1 MAPDATNSLTNERIA
16 EATDEDVRECNNWL
30 EKLRHRAASEPTGT
44 LRVTVEQLND
54 IHAEYRKLLARLERV
69 EEELIFRR
77 TIWGR
82 MNWRKLCAAWR
93 RPKA

>member
-1 MAPDATNSLTNERIA
+1 MRSMAPDATNSLTNERIA

-69 EEELIFRR
+69 EEELQRVR
-77 TIWGR
+77 AELHGEW
-82 MNWRKLCAAWR
+82 
-93 RPKA
+93 

>member
-69 EEELIFRR
+69 EEELQRVR
-77 TIWGR
+77 AELHGEW
-82 MNWRKLCAAWR
+82 
-93 RPKA
+93 

>member
-1 MAPDATNSLTNERIA
+1 MT

-69 EEELIFRR
+69 EGELRQTER
-77 TIWGR
+77 V
-82 MNWRKLCAAWR
+82 NHD
-93 RPKA
+93 